1 MGQSL
6 SLLGTWMT
14 NLALVWLVYHLTSS
28 AFWLGV
34 VSFCSQAPVFALS
47 LLGGTL
53 VDRYPRR
60 QILLITQ
67 SLSMLQ
73 SFMLAVL
80 TLTGTISLPAVILL
94 SLFQGIVS
102 AFDTPARLSF
112 APDLLQEP
120 ESLTNGIASFA
131 SLFSTTR
138 FIGPAIAGMII
149 AAAGP
154 GVCFLIDGF
163 SYLAA
168 LTALFWIHPPPRV
181 MANPSNKAWQQIQA
195 GFVYAYQTPTVRSL
209 LLLVSFVNFLA
220 ATNVLLPV
228 VAREI
233 LRGGAQT
240 LGWLTGSWALGALVG
255 SLYLGFQRS
264 QSDLKRGILLAL
276 GVMGCGLLIFGYSQ
290 RLELSLLAIAG
301 VGCGAMLGNASSNTL
316 LQTITAENMRG
327 RVISLFSMASLGMMA
342 LASLLFGVL
351 APHIGVL
358 TVYLI
363 CGGVCWLGLL
373 WFPRQLAIAR
383 SS

>member
-6 SLLGTWMT
+6 SLLGTWIT
-14 NLALVWLVYHLTSS
+14 NLALAWLVYHLTNS

-34 VSFCSQAPVFALS
+34 VSFCAQAPVFALS
-47 LLGGTL
+47 ILGGTL
-53 VDRYPRR
+53 VDRHPRR

-73 SFMLAVL
+73 SLALAVMV
-80 TLTGTISLPAVILL
+80 LTGMISLPAVICLAI
-94 SLFQGIVS
+94 FQGIVN

-120 ESLTNGIASFA
+120 ESLANGIALFA

-138 FIGPAIAGMII
+138 FIGPAIAGMVI

-154 GVCFLIDGF
+154 GACFLLDGL

-168 LTALFWIHPPPRV
+168 LAALIKIQPPPRLIKP
-181 MANPSNKAWQQIQA
+181 PSSKAWQQIWD
-195 GFVYAYQTPTVRSL
+195 GFVYAYQTPAVRSL
-209 LLLVSFVNFLA
+209 LLLVSFVNLLA

-233 LRGGAQT
+233 LQGGPQI
-240 LGWLTGSWALGALVG
+240 LGWLTGSWAVGALFG
-255 SLYLGFQRS
+255 SLYLGLQQRT
-264 QSDLKRGILLAL
+264 SDLKRAILIAL
-276 GVMGCGLLIFGYSQ
+276 SVMSGGFLLFGYSN
-290 RLELSLLAIAG
+290 RLELSVLAIAG
-301 VGCGAMLGNASSNTL
+301 VGCGAMLSNASSNTL
-316 LQTITAENMRG
+316 LQTMTAEEMRG
-327 RVISLFSMASLGMMA
+327 RVISLFSMAALGTMA

-351 APHIGVL
+351 APQVGVL

-363 CGGVCWLGLL
+363 CGGVCLLGLL
-373 WFPRQLAIAR
+373 WFPRHLA
-383 SS
+383 